1 MLRTSIS
8 FLSAP
13 SRSLRLSLLPTACS
27 GAVCIVSLKR
37 GSKLKADFSEFQN
50 QLSNCSE
57 NYSSPLYATA
67 SLRVILFAK
76 SVKLLNNECC
86 GAGANPRREKNVRSL
101 HACNRRTYPSYELHR
116 RHRHHAAQNQRQHPG
131 DDQRGVCSPWRVHS
145 QVRTEL

>member
-27 GAVCIVSLKR
+27 GAVYIVSLKR

-50 QLSNCSE
+50 QLSNCSK
-57 NYSSPLYATA
+57 NYSEARYTQPRLY
-67 SLRVILFAK
+67 VILFAK

-86 GAGANPRREKNVRSL
+86 GAGANPRPREKRK
-101 HACNRRTYPSYELHR
+101 
-116 RHRHHAAQNQRQHPG
+116 
-131 DDQRGVCSPWRVHS
+131 
-145 QVRTEL
+145 